1 LPGIFHGS
9 IGDFHLGFSVAVFFP
24 RTHLRRDIVSRV
36 KCMRAVDAAN
46 AIWFQSFHDVSPRS
60 AGMIQSFDEIMNF
73 VMARPTN
80 YNQIAN
86 QIF

>member
-1 LPGIFHGS
+1 MPGIFHGS
-9 IGDFHLGFSVAVFFP
+9 IGDSHLGFFVAVFFA
-24 RTHLRRDIVSRV
+24 RTDLRRNIISRV

-46 AIWFQSFHDVSPRS
+46 AIWFQSFHGISPRP